1 MQFKLVGW
9 LKIVFFVLWGKI
21 RPKAEI
27 RLFQAVYLCCTGEH
41 FTVEDLP
48 GLNHS
53 QQTDHFFVAPKVA
66 TLYLHSYYLCFQVAV
81 LSPRSSCFSLE
92 TVEHSC

>member
-9 LKIVFFVLWGKI
+9 LKIMFFVLWGKI

-41 FTVEDLP
+41 FTVEDLR

-53 QQTDHFFVAPKVA
+53 QQTDHFFCSTKSCHFVFAQ
-66 TLYLHSYYLCFQVAV
+66 L
-81 LSPRSSCFSLE
+81 LSLFPGCCIIPSFL
-92 TVEHSC
+92 VF